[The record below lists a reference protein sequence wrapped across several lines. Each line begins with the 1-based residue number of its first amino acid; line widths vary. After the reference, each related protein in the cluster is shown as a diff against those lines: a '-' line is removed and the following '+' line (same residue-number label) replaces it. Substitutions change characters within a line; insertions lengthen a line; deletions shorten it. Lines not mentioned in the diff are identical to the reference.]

1 MSNRIIVEGEK
12 YVVIENMG
20 FIHDRGTY
28 GKVIDFNG
36 EDRVV
41 LKIGGVWKFAKTLFR
56 IRCTPITGQES

>member
-1 MSNRIIVEGEK
+1 MITIEGKK

-36 EDRVV
+36 KERVV
-41 LKIGGVWKFAKTLFR
+41 LKVGKGWQLAKTEFG
-56 IRCTPITGQES
+56 ISSSATGQ